1 MFPLQ
6 RRVWISLSLKKTN
19 IDIHVF
25 NLFRRLPRSDLAFQ
39 HVRALAERY
48 PRTKFVSIVGNKCIP
63 DLPDARV
70 PMILAY
76 RKGDIKQQLV
86 AWGADRE
93 RRIEGKVFLFALPFR
108 SSEFLFFLRS

>member
-1 MFPLQ
+1 
-6 RRVWISLSLKKTN
+6 
-19 IDIHVF
+19 
-25 NLFRRLPRSDLAFQ
+25 
-39 HVRALAERY
+39 
-48 PRTKFVSIVGNKCIP
+48 
-63 DLPDARV
+63 LPDARV

-108 SSEFLFFLRS
+108 SSEFPFFLRS